1 MKRAY
6 YMALVAV
13 VCAVGCGSV
22 ARTSAHHGE
31 VDVVWSEGAPV
42 AALGAFVDNRHRLAF
57 ANRDASEFRW
67 LGDVRWTM
75 NRLSGGEMVIAYVNK
90 TVWGNPARA
99 HFYGW
104 RNPSEPGGSP
114 RPVFEYEVEGIGA
127 EDFKATFVGK
137 SFVVRVRD
145 PSGGWGEVVRVSLP

>member
-13 VCAVGCGSV
+13 VCTVGCGSV

-31 VDVVWSEGAPV
+31 VDVVWSEDAPV
-42 AALGAFVDNRHRLAF
+42 AALGAFVDDRHRLAF

-67 LGDVRWTM
+67 PGHVRWTR
-75 NRLSGGEMVIAYVNK
+75 NSGGELVIAHVDQ

-114 RPVFEYEVEGIGA
+114 RPVFEYEIEGIGA
-127 EDFKATFVGK
+127 ANFKATFVGK

-145 PSGGWGEVVRVSLP
+145 GLGGWGEVVRVSLP